1 MHDIARDSADFKG
14 RLEQDGAGEMSP
26 LGASFSV
33 FVRKLVNIIRHV
45 LRTSA
50 EVTRRY
56 EQFSEIIQRKAGRSA
71 SQFEKKSYW
80 HHQLPSRHH
89 NWQTLKM
96 AHKPVLRQQ
105 GRPTA
110 PARKPIRQ
118 SCILKIFDK
127 NRPGHCY

>member
-14 RLEQDGAGEMSP
+14 RLEQDGAGELSP

-33 FVRKLVNIIRHV
+33 FVSKLLNIIRRV
-45 LRTSA
+45 LTTNA
-50 EVTRRY
+50 EVTGKSA
-56 EQFSEIIQRKAGRSA
+56 QFSEIIQRTAGMSA

-89 NWQTLKM
+89 IRQTLKM
-96 AHKPVLRQQ
+96 AHTPVLGQQ

-118 SCILKIFDK
+118 SCILKTFEK